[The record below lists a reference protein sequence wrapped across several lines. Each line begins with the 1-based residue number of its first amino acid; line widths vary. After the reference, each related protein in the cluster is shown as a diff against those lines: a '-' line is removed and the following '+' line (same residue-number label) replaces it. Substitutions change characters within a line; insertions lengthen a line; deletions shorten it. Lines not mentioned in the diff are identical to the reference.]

1 MDEVIYKLN
10 GMCVPLEK
18 LNLQQVLTFTNIYW
32 ARIMCQALE
41 KYFTS
46 IFSFYFSQKSYN
58 VDTVTT
64 LVLQM
69 RKPRLTKVKGLDQDY
84 TGNWNVQLK

>member
-18 LNLQQVLTFTNIYW
+18 LNLQQFLMFTNIYW
-32 ARIMCQALE
+32 ALTMCRALE

-58 VDTVTT
+58 ADTVTT

-69 RKPRLTKVKGLDQDY
+69 RKPRLMEVKGLDQDY
-84 TGNWNVQLK
+84 TDN